1 MRLLVTSD
9 SHGKQGNFFD
19 AAELHIGDTDLFV
32 NLGDSSSGE
41 DLEAAKLFYKS
52 RLRLCCVAG
61 NCDFYSTEPYV
72 KTIAFG
78 EKKVLLCHGHTFYV
92 KHGMERLI
100 EEAKKQKADIALF
113 GHTHNPFYLLH
124 FQTLHLI
131 FSWQTHHT
139 GIPLHCQ
146 EYKNY
151 SKKCH
156 IAHGYMEY

>member
-113 GHTHNPFYLLH
+113 GHTHNPFYQFTDNIH
-124 FQTLHLI
+124 FFNPGALQNGCYGLI
-131 FSWQTHHT
+131 DVTDS
-139 GIPLHCQ
+139 GIMCIHAKL
-146 EYKNY
+146 
-151 SKKCH
+151 
-156 IAHGYMEY
+156 

>member
-32 NLGDSSSGE
+32 NQGDSSSGE

-113 GHTHNPFYLLH
+113 GHTHNPFYQFTDNIH
-124 FQTLHLI
+124 FFNPGALQNGCYGLI
-131 FSWQTHHT
+131 DVTDS
-139 GIPLHCQ
+139 GIMCIHAKL
-146 EYKNY
+146 
-151 SKKCH
+151 
-156 IAHGYMEY
+156 